1 MLRDCPRPPREATLV
16 SLTRR
21 DSPLGLNCAGHPQ
34 GLLRGQDPRALPTC
48 AHLLRGQD
56 PGAQHVLPLSP
67 GPSPHVGS
75 VLL

>member
-1 MLRDCPRPPREATLV
+1 MLKDYPRPPREATLV
-16 SLTRR
+16 SLTWG

-34 GLLRGQDPRALPTC
+34 G
-48 AHLLRGQD
+48 LLRGQD